1 MKKYTFIIFFLII
14 TFGLSAQAPVDLET
28 QLDFD
33 LSLKDIV
40 LLVESGNSSEI
51 DMNRYI
57 VLDGVVSGR
66 EVLFADEEN
75 FVGMFEISYGEWE
88 GLENVVMYKC
98 LIQVQGLEFSSMIPV
113 RRSRTP
119 NPAEIALNTN
129 ILVLG
134 KYLGY
139 SEDETGQKY
148 PVIEG
153 IKVRKIN

>member
-1 MKKYTFIIFFLII
+1 MKNYTFIILYLII
-14 TFGLSAQAPVDLET
+14 TFGLSAQTPIDLET
-28 QLDFD
+28 HLDFNI
-33 LSLKDIV
+33 SLKDIV
-40 LLVESGNSSEI
+40 LMVESGNSSEI

-66 EVLFADEEN
+66 EVLFSDEEN
-75 FVGMFEISYGEWE
+75 FIGMFELSYGEWE
-88 GLENVVMYKC
+88 GLENIVMYKC
-98 LIQVQGLEFSSMIPV
+98 FVQVQGLEFASMIPV

-134 KYLGY
+134 RYLGY
-139 SEDETGQKY
+139 TEDEDGGKI

-153 IKVRKIN
+153 SRVRKIN